1 METTATSHAEVSAP
15 ASAPERAGV
24 RMWRD
29 ALGSPV
35 SSAVTALLFVVLFA
49 NPMQKLAWDWWNN
62 PEAGHGLLLAPL
74 ALWFIYRGRI
84 RDDARP
90 AVKLGLLIL
99 AGAVLIRYASGLA
112 AELYTMKMSM
122 VMALGGLVVYAYG
135 FRQLLQWWLPF
146 TLLWLSVPLPELV
159 TAGLALPLQFQ
170 ASRMGAA
177 LLEWRDIPV
186 RLDGNVIRLPG
197 HTLFVAE
204 ACSGLRSITSL
215 LALSVLLGGMILNGP
230 LSRGLLI
237 LVAIPIAIVINA
249 VRVFLT
255 GFLVLFIGPEFGEG
269 FMHTTEGWLM
279 FLVAFAMLGLAAW
292 LIGRG
297 ASLFT
302 RLRTSHA

>member
-1 METTATSHAEVSAP
+1 MAAP
-15 ASAPERAGV
+15 AQPPERAGV
-24 RMWRD
+24 QMWRD
-29 ALGSPV
+29 ALSAPV
-35 SSAVTALLFVVLFA
+35 PAALTALTFVILFA
-49 NPMQKLAWDWWNN
+49 KPMRLLAWDWWNN

-74 ALWFIYRGRI
+74 SLWFIWRGSI
-84 RDDARP
+84 RPDARP
-90 AVKLGLLIL
+90 NQALGTVMLI
-99 AGAVLIRYASGLA
+99 GAVVVRYAAGLA
-112 AELYTMKMSM
+112 AELYTMKVSM
-122 VMALGGLVVYAYG
+122 VLALAGLVVFAYG
-135 FRQLLQWWLPF
+135 FRQLLRWWLPF

-159 TAGLALPLQFQ
+159 TAGLALPLQLQ

-215 LALSVLLGGMILNGP
+215 LALSVLLGGMVLNGP
-230 LSRGLLI
+230 LTRGLLI

-249 VRVFLT
+249 IRVFLT

-279 FLVAFAMLGLAAW
+279 FLVAFALLGAAAW
-292 LIGRG
+292 VISRG
-297 ASLFT
+297 ATLAT
-302 RLRTSHA
+302 RMRTSHA

>member
-1 METTATSHAEVSAP
+1 M
-15 ASAPERAGV
+15 

-29 ALGSPV
+29 IQAAPIPAAL
-35 SSAVTALLFVVLFA
+35 TALTFVILFA
-49 NPMQKLAWDWWNN
+49 KPMRLLASDWWNN

-74 ALWFIYRGRI
+74 SLWFVWRGTVRE
-84 RDDARP
+84 DAKP
-90 AVKLGLLIL
+90 NVAIGIAMLI
-99 AGAVLIRYASGLA
+99 GAVLVRYASGLA

-122 VMALGGLVVYAYG
+122 VLALAGLVVFAYG

-146 TLLWLSVPLPELV
+146 TILWLSVPLPELV

-215 LALSVLLGGMILNGP
+215 LALSVLLGGMVLNGP
-230 LSRGLLI
+230 LTRGLLI
-237 LVAIPIAIVINA
+237 VLAIPIAIVINA
-249 VRVFLT
+249 IRVFLT

-279 FLVAFAMLGLAAW
+279 FLVAFALLGATAW

-297 ASLFT
+297 ANLAT
-302 RLRTSHA
+302 RLRTGHA